1 LDSNFEF
8 LPERRQEGTR
18 TMKQY
23 NLVFEGTVSDGHKVE
38 EVKSNLATLFK
49 VDQKKIDHL
58 FTAPSAVIKKN
69 VNYDVAM
76 QYQHALKK
84 AGAICTV
91 TEVIEHIDQ
100 QSAETPGPPPLPPT
114 AGVQMVGGVTQPAIE
129 PEIKA
134 HSEPKARSG
143 VGDII
148 AGVVLIGIGL
158 AFGGSVFTGNPGV
171 LDYFFDGLGV
181 FWIGKGIYSLVRG

>member
-1 LDSNFEF
+1 MDYPVAFP
-8 LPERRQEGTR
+8 PEHRQEGTG

-23 NLVFEGTVSDGHKVE
+23 NLVFEGAVSDGRKVE
-38 EVKSNLATLFK
+38 EVKSNLAALFK
-49 VDQKKIDHL
+49 VDEKKIDHL

-76 QYQHALKK
+76 QYQHAMKK
-84 AGAICTV
+84 AGAICNV
-91 TEVIEHIDQ
+91 TEVIENMNQ
-100 QSAETPGPPPLPPT
+100 QSAETPGPPPIPPA
-114 AGVQMVGGVTQPAIE
+114 AGLQMVGGVLQPAQE
-129 PEIKA
+129 SEIKKY
-134 HSEPKARSG
+134 SEPKARSG

-158 AFGGSVFTGNPGV
+158 VFGGSVFTGNPGL

-181 FWIGKGIYSLVRG
+181 FWIGKGIYRLVR

>member
-1 LDSNFEF
+1 MAYCVSVRTPTGRE
-8 LPERRQEGTR
+8 R

-38 EVKSNLATLFK
+38 EVKSNLASLFK
-49 VDQKKIDHL
+49 VDPKKIDHL
-58 FTAPSAVIKKN
+58 FSGPSAVIKKN

-76 QYQHALKK
+76 QYQHALRK
-84 AGAICTV
+84 AGAICKV
-91 TEVIEHIDQ
+91 KEVIENIDQ
-100 QSAETPGPPPLPPT
+100 QAAETPNPPPLP
-114 AGVQMVGGVTQPAIE
+114 ASGGIQMVGGVTESAQEA
-129 PEIKA
+129 EIKE
-134 HSEPKARSG
+134 HSEPKTRSG

-158 AFGGSVFTGNPGV
+158 LFGGSVFTGNPGI

-181 FWIGKGIYSLVRG
+181 FWIGKGIYHLVRG